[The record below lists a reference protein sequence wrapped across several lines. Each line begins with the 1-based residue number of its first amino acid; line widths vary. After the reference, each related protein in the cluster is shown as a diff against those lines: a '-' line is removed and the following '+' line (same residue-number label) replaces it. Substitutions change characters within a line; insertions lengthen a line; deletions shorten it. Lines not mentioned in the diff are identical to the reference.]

1 MKRQLIVTTVA
12 LGIWAAVRAQ
22 EKGNYELPPI
32 SYSEAQANDGMA
44 GFRARLTG
52 GKLNLGTTDTNRWGG
67 WYVTGKHGAA
77 LHRGNLLS
85 REKKD
90 RLTADF
96 RSGANVTNLSRFFE
110 AREYQSGSSD
120 IVALLVLEH
129 QTAMQNTLTRASV
142 GSRRMLAYQKTLQTE
157 LKEPVT
163 EEAVYDSV
171 RSVLDSSAREIVDDL
186 LFPGEAELPEG
197 LEGSAAFQ
205 RAFQANAHRAADG
218 TSLKDFSLKGRI
230 FKNRCSYLIY
240 SDSLLKLPTRLK
252 SCVYERLSKALQGDV
267 PDPRYSYLDGA
278 ERARILAILR
288 ETHPEFPARR

>member
-129 QTAMQNTLTRASV
+129 QTAIAEHPNSSIGRLAAHACVSKDAPNGAKRA
-142 GSRRMLAYQKTLQTE
+142 GDGRGR
-157 LKEPVT
+157 
-163 EEAVYDSV
+163 V
-171 RSVLDSSAREIVDDL
+171 RQCKKCS
-186 LFPGEAELPEG
+186 G
-197 LEGSAAFQ
+197 LE
-205 RAFQANAHRAADG
+205 RER
-218 TSLKDFSLKGRI
+218 
-230 FKNRCSYLIY
+230 NR
-240 SDSLLKLPTRLK
+240 
-252 SCVYERLSKALQGDV
+252 
-267 PDPRYSYLDGA
+267 
-278 ERARILAILR
+278 
-288 ETHPEFPARR
+288 